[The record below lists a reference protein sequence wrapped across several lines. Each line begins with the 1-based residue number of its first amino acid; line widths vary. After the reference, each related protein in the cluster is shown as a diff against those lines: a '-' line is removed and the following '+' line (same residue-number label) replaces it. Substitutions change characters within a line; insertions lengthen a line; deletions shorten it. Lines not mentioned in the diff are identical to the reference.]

1 MSIISE
7 EDTNKGAV
15 TAQHV
20 RLTLKSD
27 TNKDTELAK
36 NVMKLDLIESKEI
49 INFNVKSPKSPL
61 SGRFL
66 HFNFLISNY

>member
-15 TAQHV
+15 AAQHV
-20 RLTLKSD
+20 NITLKSD
-27 TNKDTELAK
+27 NNTDTELAK

-49 INFNVKSPKSPL
+49 INFGVKSPKSPL
-61 SGRFL
+61 SGKFS
-66 HFNFLISNY
+66 ISFF